1 MPFKKKNYNDYNVEF
16 FPITKVYLGNRME
29 RERRREIMDFCNDS
43 NIPYVGVMKN
53 SDVYE
58 MQECS
63 LKCEEYFKYKSSQN

>member
-1 MPFKKKNYNDYNVEF
+1 MEA
-16 FPITKVYLGNRME
+16 LE
-29 RERRREIMDFCNDS
+29 RERRKEIMDFCNDS

-63 LKCEEYFKYKSSQN
+63 LKCEECFKYKSSQN